1 MIAHLF
7 TCVGVSY
14 CGLNQLNCTY
24 NNMTESKL
32 DKQTEHLRDQLS
44 PGCTMTS
51 IISPN
56 TKVGQERICLS
67 SPNIESVP

>member
-1 MIAHLF
+1 MYIFYLSEEKYYDC
-7 TCVGVSY
+7 TPVSY

-32 DKQTEHLRDQLS
+32 DKQTEHLRNQLS
-44 PGCTMTS
+44 LGYTMTS

-56 TKVGQERICLS
+56 TKV
-67 SPNIESVP
+67 